1 MASWI
6 SAWVSGNG
14 APNDDEGKDDSAPV
28 NQPSAEEVRQ
38 KRLERL
44 AALEA
49 AAATA
54 AAATSATI
62 PAPIQPPATASSIQS
77 TPNEGIKRS
86 VVPLQSLPVEPLS
99 STPLSKR
106 KSATRRDPLH
116 NALQQ
121 ILGVTL
127 TESHASPHLVYVAI
141 DNDTI
146 NADNL
151 SEVLY
156 SRLLVEDPAYSST
169 LEYLFA
175 VYQRVRKETSGLNDA
190 DLVVVLSVQEQCV
203 NYSVTCLLEP
213 EMFPSRL
220 TPLEA
225 FDALVRN
232 PNASTPSFLDALAL
246 GIEAQGGVAALGR
259 VGGPILQ
266 KLVSEVFL
274 GSQSILA
281 VETWAPGI
289 QTIGSL
295 VRIKG
300 FATVFTNM
308 PGFLLTPPLNGRRL
322 QDATALGILL
332 RFSSDAP
339 DPAIKDMFANITKRS
354 RVDVNESVDRLR
366 SNISLVQN
374 LVTDIFR
381 SLLRGG
387 ATSKDRTLQWL
398 EQALVVNVEA
408 AKENPNL
415 ALVSTAG
422 MLINLNV
429 VLLRLC
435 GPFFPPSTKHSLIDA
450 TFWNIWPNPLFPEDA
465 TKLVALAAQ
474 SSQTTSATFPSFNFI
489 TQCFFL
495 TARAVHLGTVSTIGK
510 YMRLMRQLSYMQNHM
525 NDQSDP
531 RMRAQFEMLAA
542 SKMIIDAKLL
552 HPELLHELIRFAL
565 LSANVTCRMCLA
577 SDGKP
582 LATTGFDL
590 PLPTAPD
597 ALLLP
602 FVPEHIVEDIIGIVL
617 FVARFAPD
625 ELKSFAFDDF
635 LTMTLIF
642 LSSPQM
648 IRSPHLRAKMSEC
661 LYELCLPSHESE
673 DRPTASIPSAVAS
686 LVKSK
691 LAQQHLAPCL
701 LALYGDVE
709 QTGFYEKLEHR
720 YNIAC
725 LLKYLWKLPDHK
737 AAFVM
742 ISQNQTAFVKFAH
755 GLMNHINSLLTD
767 ALTNLPEIKSLQ
779 EEAQS
784 PQWLSL
790 DEALREQKQSLLAEK
805 ERTVT
810 SSLQLANE
818 TIHMMSY
825 LTSEIRA
832 PFLTPELED
841 RLVGMLNS
849 VLVKLAGPR
858 GLDLKVTNPE
868 MYKFRPKVML
878 REIVGTILHF
888 SQYDS
893 FQHAVASNGLYDPTV
908 YRKCTG
914 ILQRTQLV
922 DAASVATFD
931 AFAQKVEALYSST
944 TQDEALLGDIPEEF
958 MDPLLWQVMKDPVTL
973 PSGYIVD
980 KSTITQHLMNDPS
993 DPFTRAP
1000 LSIDQLVP
1008 NSALKAKIEA
1018 WVAAQTK

>member
-116 NALQQ
+116 NALQL

-495 TARAVHLGTVSTIGK
+495 TARAVHLGPVSTIGK

-602 FVPEHIVEDIIGIVL
+602 FVPEHIVEDIIGVVL

-642 LSSPQM
+642 LSSPQL

-701 LALYGDVE
+701 LALY
-709 QTGFYEKLEHR
+709 
-720 YNIAC
+720 
-725 LLKYLWKLPDHK
+725 
-737 AAFVM
+737 
-742 ISQNQTAFVKFAH
+742 
-755 GLMNHINSLLTD
+755 
-767 ALTNLPEIKSLQ
+767 
-779 EEAQS
+779 AQS

-931 AFAQKVEALYSST
+931 AFAQKVEALYCST